1 MNSKKKSLGG
11 GVSRECKCIN
21 VPCHVGAGCHAVS
34 YWTLI
39 LSVWCLHNSP
49 QSRTVHQEWFYIRV
63 YRREPSEHTHCR
75 VCVHWRRVHTTPVSF
90 FKMDFTTGVV
100 AQAFS
105 PSTQE
110 AGAGKSLSLRCKE
123 GVPRQLGLHLSQE
136 GKERF
141 LQKSFKCTMNK

>member
-1 MNSKKKSLGG
+1 MCGVCITYHSLGLCTKNG
-11 GVSRECKCIN
+11 STFVFIEE
-21 VPCHVGAGCHAVS
+21 
-34 YWTLI
+34 
-39 LSVWCLHNSP
+39 SP
-49 QSRTVHQEWFYIRV
+49 LNTRTVESKCPLEDSPH
-63 YRREPSEHTHCR
+63 HT
-75 VCVHWRRVHTTPVSF
+75 SIF
-90 FKMDFTTGVV
+90 LKMDFVTGVV